1 LVFKT
6 DPDISIWTI
15 NPVNYFSEDFETMS
29 NLISTSFYPNPLP
42 LAIKARKAN
51 QRVVIKAGTPI
62 ATVIP
67 ISLTSLNNTVIELVK
82 YRDEDRS
89 KEKANISYGEAAQEV
104 NKSGK
109 WTDWYRDAVNE
120 KGESLGS
127 HEVKALKLS
136 VKDNT
141 NGDTI

>member
-1 LVFKT
+1 
-6 DPDISIWTI
+6 
-15 NPVNYFSEDFETMS
+15 
-29 NLISTSFYPNPLP
+29 
-42 LAIKARKAN
+42 
-51 QRVVIKAGTPI
+51 VVIKAGTPI